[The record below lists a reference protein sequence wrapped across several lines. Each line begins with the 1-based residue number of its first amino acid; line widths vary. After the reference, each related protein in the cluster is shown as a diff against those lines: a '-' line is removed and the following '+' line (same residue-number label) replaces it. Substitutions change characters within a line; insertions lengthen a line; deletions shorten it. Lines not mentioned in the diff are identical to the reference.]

1 MYGKLLNHVPSL
13 LSAAS
18 LVLFFFFLTNVNNSA
33 PTGKGYLVKLLIK
46 ERAVKSLIKL

>member
-18 LVLFFFFLTNVNNSA
+18 LVLFFFLTNVNNSA
-33 PTGKGYLVKLLIK
+33 PAGKGYLVKLLIK